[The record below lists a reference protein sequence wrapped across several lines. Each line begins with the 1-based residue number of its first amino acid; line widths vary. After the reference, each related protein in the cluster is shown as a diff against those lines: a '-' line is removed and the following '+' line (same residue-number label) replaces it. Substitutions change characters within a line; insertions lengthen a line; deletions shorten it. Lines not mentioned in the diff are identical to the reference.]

1 MNNNGK
7 FGKSLFGF
15 NRNDV
20 IDFIENMAA
29 DAEKILNER
38 DVTIEELKQTIAEK
52 DQAIANAQKQN
63 SELNEK
69 IKSVEAEILQLREIA
84 EKFRDE
90 INSRSAMNERIGEVY
105 VEAKES
111 AERLIQKAARS
122 ADEIVKSANF
132 CAEKTLDNISGA
144 QADIINAKQKLIS
157 MATDFEKK
165 LDSISESIKSAKS
178 HISAADF
185 SGKKEITEDEL
196 ESRLILPDKH

>member
-7 FGKSLFGF
+7 FGKALFGF

-20 IDFIENMAA
+20 IDFIENMAT
-29 DAEKILNER
+29 DAEKTLNER

-52 DQAIANAQKQN
+52 DQAIANAHKQN

-90 INSRSAMNERIGEVY
+90 MNSRSAMNERIGEVY

-122 ADEIVKSANF
+122 ADEIVKSANS